1 MSIGIA
7 NYFNK
12 EFFDE
17 HLILGSESM
26 LTKMAIDVG
35 INRDENG
42 KLCGDISRDLYDK
55 FEVITP
61 VPGGVGIMTVLNV
74 IKNIIRCYKLQTG
87 NK

>member
-1 MSIGIA
+1 MKIGFLFPGQGA
-7 NYFNK
+7 QTTGMCK
-12 EFFDE
+12 
-17 HLILGSESM
+17 
-26 LTKMAIDVG
+26 
-35 INRDENG
+35 
-42 KLCGDISRDLYDK
+42 DLYDK